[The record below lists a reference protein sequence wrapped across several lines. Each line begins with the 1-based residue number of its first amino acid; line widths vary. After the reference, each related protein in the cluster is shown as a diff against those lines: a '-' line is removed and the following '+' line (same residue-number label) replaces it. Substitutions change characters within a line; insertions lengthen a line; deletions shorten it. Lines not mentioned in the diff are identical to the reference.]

1 MLLTAFLSCDT
12 PDRNPFWADGREFFD
27 VQQLYN
33 DERFPNVVVAVD
45 GSIVTTWGSS
55 NMRVRRSED
64 GGNTWGTEI
73 VVANPGFQGGGTT
86 VDEKSGDIL
95 FFIEAGH
102 PIAPLTVY
110 RSKDHGKTWSPDE
123 VVIHPDSKGN
133 VPSMHMNERGI
144 TLKNGRYA
152 GRLIRPSRVY
162 AGGNE
167 RKFWPL
173 HYSNAIY
180 SDDGGK
186 SWHTSDPFPAYGTGE
201 AALEELADG
210 TIYYNSRRH
219 LSTDGLDPRM
229 RYIAWSK
236 DGGQTWKDMS
246 VSDALPDGALHTDYG
261 LMAGLVRLPLE
272 GHDIL
277 IFSNIDVPADTEDED
292 VPFEQRTSRR
302 IRGTVWASFDGG
314 KTWPLKRLV
323 DGGSFAYSSLAAG
336 REGTPGEGLIYLL
349 YESDG
354 GAKIARF
361 NLAWLTGG
369 KDWKEFLKE

>member
-1 MLLTAFLSCDT
+1 MKYSGLLLLLVAFLSCCNT
-12 PDRNPFWADGREFFD
+12 ERNPFWADGREFFD

-64 GGNTWGTEI
+64 GGNTWGNEI

-110 RSKDHGKTWSPDE
+110 RSKDHGKTWNPDE
-123 VVIHPDSKGN
+123 VVIHPDIKGN

-144 TLKNGRYA
+144 TLTKGRYA

-186 SWHTSDPFPAYGTGE
+186 TWHTSDPFPAYGTGE
-201 AALEELADG
+201 AALD
-210 TIYYNSRRH
+210 R
-219 LSTDGLDPRM
+219 
-229 RYIAWSK
+229 K
-236 DGGQTWKDMS
+236 S
-246 VSDALPDGALHTDYG
+246 V
-261 LMAGLVRLPLE
+261 V
-272 GHDIL
+272 
-277 IFSNIDVPADTEDED
+277 
-292 VPFEQRTSRR
+292 
-302 IRGTVWASFDGG
+302 
-314 KTWPLKRLV
+314 
-323 DGGSFAYSSLAAG
+323 
-336 REGTPGEGLIYLL
+336 
-349 YESDG
+349 
-354 GAKIARF
+354 
-361 NLAWLTGG
+361 
-369 KDWKEFLKE
+369 

>member
-1 MLLTAFLSCDT
+1 MKMKYSGLLLLLIVFLSCST
-12 PDRNPFWADGREFFD
+12 TETNPFWSDGREFFD

-110 RSKDHGKTWSPDE
+110 RSKDNGKTWRPDE

-144 TLKNGRYA
+144 TLKNGKYA

-162 AGGNE
+162 AGGND
-167 RKFWPL
+167 RKFWHL

-186 SWHTSDPFPAYGTGE
+186 NWHPSDPFPAFGTGE
-201 AALEELADG
+201 AALEELSDG

-229 RYIAWSK
+229 RYIARST

-246 VSDALPDGALHTDYG
+246 VSDALPDGARHTDYG
-261 LMAGLVRLPLE
+261 LMAGLVRLPVE

-277 IFSNIDVPADTEDED
+277 IFSNIDMPADIKDEE

-336 REGTPGEGLIYLL
+336 RKGTP
-349 YESDG
+349 
-354 GAKIARF
+354 
-361 NLAWLTGG
+361 
-369 KDWKEFLKE
+369 